1 MHNKTLIQFLKF
13 GIIGVSNTLISLLI
27 YYLFVWIR
35 KDWYMLGNV
44 AGWVVSVFNAFYWNN
59 KYVFRPQSQDFRHT
73 LMRLGKTYISY
84 GGTFL
89 FSTLLLWLEVQVLG
103 VSEWIAPMVNLA
115 VTIPLNFL
123 LNKFW
128 AFR

>member
-59 KYVFRPQSQDFRHT
+59 KYVFRPQSRDFRHT